1 MANKPAELDHG
12 GKILLPQSAL
22 ITLTQLQIDYPMLF
36 EVTSSV
42 TGLKTHCGVQEF
54 TAEEGR
60 CYMPFWMMQS
70 LGMSEG
76 SMVSVSS
83 TSLPNGDF
91 VKLQPHKTE
100 FIELSNPK
108 AVLEKQLS
116 TFSTLTKGETIAIH
130 YNNKVYYIDV
140 VEIQPDTLKHAVSIV
155 ETNIQVD
162 FAEPLDHATVQ
173 AERSAASAPP
183 SDVGTAEAA
192 PEATGGAAEPHPEQL
207 RFSGTG
213 RSLNGKESVYSP
225 PAPSSDAAA
234 PAPQSPAKED
244 IMFGTR
250 YNKTKEVLERTVKDD
265 RFVGRRKRS
274 KAKQEEEK
282 KNQEQK
288 AGYKPFAGTGYS
300 LKG

>member
-1 MANKPAELDHG
+1 
-12 GKILLPQSAL
+12 
-22 ITLTQLQIDYPMLF
+22 
-36 EVTSSV
+36 
-42 TGLKTHCGVQEF
+42 
-54 TAEEGR
+54 
-60 CYMPFWMMQS
+60 MMQS

-91 VKLQPHKTE
+91 VKLQPHRTE

-140 VEIQPDTLKHAVSIV
+140 VEIKPDTLKHAVSIV

-162 FAEPLDHATVQ
+162 FAEPLDHAAVL
-173 AERSAASAPP
+173 AERVVANAPSP
-183 SDVGTAEAA
+183 AA
-192 PEATGGAAEPHPEQL
+192 PANEAVLAPSSGDAEPAAEQL

-213 RSLNGKESVYSP
+213 RSLNGKESVFTPPPTSPGAAAATKSP
-225 PAPSSDAAA
+225 P
-234 PAPQSPAKED
+234 KED
-244 IMFGTR
+244 IVFGSR

-274 KAKQEEEK
+274 KAKQEEDK
-282 KNQEQK
+282 KKEEEK
-288 AGYKPFAGTGYS
+288 AGYKAFGGKGNS